1 MDNNE
6 NEEQPIKLVIM
17 GMENAGK
24 TTILDV
30 LTQKINHPPNKPP
43 SMNPTK
49 SVERSTLL
57 FFQKETKV
65 WDFGGQE
72 SYRNEYLA
80 HPEKYFQTISFF
92 YYVVD
97 IQDYYR
103 LIQSVMYFQGVFNLI
118 KKFSPEAKI
127 IFLFHKMD
135 PDYSPDERNLKGI
148 FLEKVEPDLKLN
160 NTPYTM
166 FDTTIF
172 DLNSIKTAFG
182 LETL

>member
-1 MDNNE
+1 MINKE
-6 NEEQPIKLVIM
+6 NEEQPIKLVII

-30 LTQKINHPPNKPP
+30 LTGKINQETNKPP

-49 SVERSTLL
+49 GVDRSVVL
-57 FFQKETKV
+57 FFEKETKV

-72 SYRNEYLA
+72 SFRNEYTSN
-80 HPEKYFQTISFF
+80 PKKYFYSISFF

-103 LIQSVMYFQGVFNLI
+103 LIQSVMYFKGIFNLI
-118 KKFSPEAKI
+118 RKYSPEAKI

-135 PDYSPDERNLKGI
+135 PDYDPDERNLKGK
-148 FLEKVEPDLKLN
+148 FLEKVELDLKLEN
-160 NTPYTM
+160 IPYTM
-166 FDTTIF
+166 YDTTIF
-172 DLNSIKTAFG
+172 DIKTIKTAFG
-182 LETL
+182 QE

>member
-1 MDNNE
+1 MNNKE
-6 NEEQPIKLVIM
+6 NEEQPIKLVII

-30 LTQKINHPPNKPP
+30 LTGKINQEPNKPP

-49 SVERSTLL
+49 GVDRSVVL
-57 FFQKETKV
+57 FFEKETKV

-72 SYRNEYLA
+72 SFRNEYISN
-80 HPEKYFQTISFF
+80 PKKYFYSISFF

-103 LIQSVMYFQGVFNLI
+103 LIQSVMYFKGIFNLI
-118 KKFSPEAKI
+118 RKYSPEAKI

-135 PDYSPDERNLKGI
+135 PDYDPNERNLKEK
-148 FLEKVEPDLKLN
+148 FLEKVESDLKLEN
-160 NTPYTM
+160 IPYTM
-166 FDTTIF
+166 YDTTIF
-172 DLNSIKTAFG
+172 DIKTIKTAFG
-182 LETL
+182 QE

>member
-1 MDNNE
+1 MVNAE
-6 NEEQPIKLVIM
+6 NEEKPIKLVIM

-30 LTQKINHPPNKPP
+30 LMGKINEAPNRPP

-49 SVERSTLL
+49 GIERSTFL
-57 FFQKETKV
+57 FFEKETKI

-72 SYRNEYLA
+72 LYRNEYLLN
-80 HPEKYFQTISFF
+80 PENYFYTISFF

-103 LIQSVMYFQGVFNLI
+103 LAPSVMYFKGVFNLI
-118 KKFSPEAKI
+118 KRYSPDAKI

-135 PDYSPDERNLKGI
+135 PDYISDERNLKGK
-148 FLEKVEPDLKLN
+148 FLEQVEPDLKSA
-160 NTPYTM
+160 NTPYIM
-166 FDTTIF
+166 FDTTVF
-172 DLNSIKTAFG
+172 DIHSIKTAFAQDS
-182 LETL
+182 

>member
-1 MDNNE
+1 MDNSE

-30 LTQKINHPPNKPP
+30 LTQKINQPPNKPP

-49 SVERSTLL
+49 GVERSTLL

-80 HPEKYFQTISFF
+80 NPEKYFHTISFF

-118 KKFSPEAKI
+118 KKFSPDAKI

-135 PDYSPDERNLKGI
+135 PDYSPDERNLKEK
-148 FLEKVEPDLKLN
+148 FLEKVEPTLKLN
-160 NTPYTM
+160 NTSYTM

-172 DLNSIKTAFG
+172 DLNSIKAAFG
-182 LETL
+182 LET

>member
-1 MDNNE
+1 ME

-30 LTQKINHPPNKPP
+30 LTGKIKETLNKPP

-49 SVERSTLL
+49 GVERSTIL

-65 WDFGGQE
+65 WDLGGQE
-72 SYRNEYLA
+72 IYRNEYLSN
-80 HPEKYFQTISFF
+80 PEKYFHTITFF

-103 LIQSVMYFQGVFNLI
+103 LAPSIMYFKGIFNLV
-118 KKFSPEAKI
+118 KKYSSDAKF
-127 IFLFHKMD
+127 IFLFHKAD
-135 PDYSPDERNLKGI
+135 PDYIPDERNLKGK
-148 FLEKVEPDLKLN
+148 FLEKIEPELKLV
-160 NTPYTM
+160 NTPYIM
-166 FDTTIF
+166 YDTSIF
-172 DLNSIKTAFG
+172 DIKSIKDAFG
-182 LETL
+182 LDT

>member
-1 MDNNE
+1 MGAE
-6 NEEQPIKLVIM
+6 NEDLPIKLVIM

-30 LTQKINHPPNKPP
+30 LTGKIKEPHHKPP

-49 SVERSTLL
+49 NVERSTIL

-72 SYRNEYLA
+72 VYRNEYIA
-80 HPEKYFQTISFF
+80 HPEKYFHSISFF

-103 LIQSVMYFQGVFNLI
+103 LFPSVMYFKGIFNKI
-118 KKFSPEAKI
+118 KNYSPEAKI
-127 IFLFHKMD
+127 IFLFHKSD
-135 PDYSPDERNLKGI
+135 PDYAADERDLKGQ
-148 FLEKVEPDLKLN
+148 FLEKITPELKLT
-160 NTPYTM
+160 NTPYIM
-166 FDTTIF
+166 YDTTIF
-172 DLNSIKTAFG
+172 DIKSIKIAFG
-182 LETL
+182 LES

>member
-1 MDNNE
+1 MINME
-6 NEEQPIKLVIM
+6 NEEQTIKLVIM

-30 LTQKINHPPNKPP
+30 LRGKISETSNRSP
-43 SMNPTK
+43 SMIPTK
-49 SVERSTLL
+49 GIERSTIL
-57 FFQKETKV
+57 FFEKETKV

-72 SYRNEYLA
+72 SYRNEYLLN
-80 HPEKYFQTISFF
+80 PENYFHTISFF

-103 LIQSVMYFQGVFNLI
+103 LIPSVMYFKGVFNLI
-118 KKFSPEAKI
+118 KKYSPDAKV

-135 PDYSPDERNLKGI
+135 PDYIPDERNLKGK
-148 FLEKVEPDLKLN
+148 FLERIKPELELA
-160 NTPYTM
+160 NTPYTT

-172 DLNSIKTAFG
+172 DMNSIKAAFG
-182 LETL
+182 LE

>member
-1 MDNNE
+1 MTNAE

-30 LTQKINHPPNKPP
+30 LMGKINETTNRPP
-43 SMNPTK
+43 SMDPTK
-49 SVERSTLL
+49 GIERSTLL
-57 FFQKETKV
+57 FFEKETKV

-72 SYRNEYLA
+72 SYRNEYLLN
-80 HPEKYFQTISFF
+80 PERNFHTISFF

-103 LIQSVMYFQGVFNLI
+103 LIPSVMYFKGVFNLI
-118 KKFSPEAKI
+118 KKYSPDAKI

-135 PDYSPDERNLKGI
+135 PDYIPDERNLKGK
-148 FLEKVEPDLKLN
+148 FLERVEPDLKST
-160 NTPYTM
+160 NTPYIM
-166 FDTTIF
+166 YDTTVLDIHT
-172 DLNSIKTAFG
+172 IKTAFG
-182 LETL
+182 QDS

>member
-1 MDNNE
+1 MNNAE

-30 LTQKINHPPNKPP
+30 LKGKIIETPNKPP

-49 SVERSTLL
+49 GIERSTLL
-57 FFQKETKV
+57 FFEKETKV

-72 SYRNEYLA
+72 SFRNEYLLNA
-80 HPEKYFQTISFF
+80 EKYFPTISFF

-103 LIQSVMYFQGVFNLI
+103 LVPSVVYFRGIFNLV
-118 KKFSPEAKI
+118 KKYSPDAKL
-127 IFLFHKMD
+127 IFLFHKKD
-135 PDYSPDERNLKGI
+135 PEYPPDERNLKGK
-148 FLEKVEPDLKLN
+148 FLEMIEPILKLRD
-160 NTPYTM
+160 TLYTM
-166 FDTTIF
+166 YDTTIF
-172 DLNSIKTAFG
+172 DIKSIKTAFG
-182 LETL
+182 QE